1 MSAWP
6 NEACIRQ
13 EMARLE
19 KEPCECVT
27 RHDCSGKGY
36 IRELYT

>member
-6 NEACIRQ
+6 NEASIRQ
-13 EMARLE
+13 EMDRLE

-27 RHDCSGKGY
+27 CHD
-36 IRELYT
+36 